1 MAKDTSTEGGA
12 AEFDPVEYKVRP
24 DFSLVAD
31 VRADD
36 TAEQVEEKVEA
47 AKVEALKPP
56 EEPPAEEPAP

>member
-1 MAKDTSTEGGA
+1 MAKDTETEGE

-24 DFSLVAD
+24 DFSLVGD

-36 TAEQVEEKVEA
+36 TAETVDEKVKA
-47 AKVEALKPP
+47 AMVEALKPP